1 MNSTERFGGGFNFV
15 NAAELDNRRHTGRI
29 IDRAIKNLIALQLG
43 MTPEMV
49 PVRGVNDVFVPQ
61 FWIVPFEFANDVV
74 RFERANLLFD
84 LNIYRG
90 IQRDRPELFCNR

>member
-1 MNSTERFGGGFNFV
+1 
-15 NAAELDNRRHTGRI
+15 
-29 IDRAIKNLIALQLG
+29 
-43 MTPEMV
+43 MV